1 MPKATSKAQ
10 QRKFFALARQGKI
23 TTGTAKAHAHKGKAF
38 SKLPARAKGSR
49 RR

>member
-23 TTGTAKAHAHKGKAF
+23 STATAKRHARKGKAF
-38 SKLPARAKGSR
+38 ARLPARKK
-49 RR
+49 